1 MTIIHES
8 TNPLTHLTDKQVLAK
23 LRAARRSMEK
33 ASMARFERSL
43 TSSRK
48 GKATLAA
55 RHVTACEEH
64 DRWLRVCAVR
74 GIEVPA

>member
-1 MTIIHES
+1 MTILDEPVS
-8 TNPLTHLTDKQVLAK
+8 LREHLTDQQVLRG
-23 LRAARRSMEK
+23 LRDARRKMER
-33 ASMARFERSL
+33 ASEARRLRSL

-55 RHVTACEEH
+55 RHMSACEEH
-64 DRWLRVCAVR
+64 DRWLRTCVAR